1 MAQNT
6 NPTDQN
12 KASDQEMEKLL
23 RDYQIIQEQI
33 RSFAI
38 QLDQLHNQKGDLER
52 AKEEINKAS
61 GKIYITVGGVIV
73 ETTKESA
80 SKDIDERSE
89 LTETRITST
98 TRQYTELRNKEKQYS
113 ERIMQAYKQNQLMS

>member
-1 MAQNT
+1 MSQNT
-6 NPTDQN
+6 NPAGQD
-12 KASDQEMEKLL
+12 KMSEQEMEKLL
-23 RDYQIIQEQI
+23 RDYQILQEQI

-52 AKEEINKAS
+52 AKEEIDNAS

-73 ETTKESA
+73 ETSKESA
-80 SKDIDERSE
+80 SKDIEERSE
-89 LTETRITST
+89 LTETRITSM

>member
-80 SKDIDERSE
+80 SKDIDERRE

>member
-1 MAQNT
+1 MSQNT
-6 NPTDQN
+6 NPAGQD
-12 KASDQEMEKLL
+12 KMSEQEMEKLL
-23 RDYQIIQEQI
+23 RDYQILQEQI

-52 AKEEINKAS
+52 AKEEIDKAS

-73 ETTKESA
+73 ETSKESA
-80 SKDIDERSE
+80 SKDIEERSE
-89 LTETRITST
+89 LTETRITSM

>member
-12 KASDQEMEKLL
+12 RASDQEMEKLL

-80 SKDIDERSE
+80 SKDIDERRE

>member
-12 KASDQEMEKLL
+12 RASDQEMEKLL

>member
-1 MAQNT
+1 MSQNT
-6 NPTDQN
+6 NPAGQD
-12 KASDQEMEKLL
+12 KMSEHEMEKLL
-23 RDYQIIQEQI
+23 RDYQILQEQI

-52 AKEEINKAS
+52 AKAEIDKSS

-73 ETTKESA
+73 ETSKESA
-80 SKDIDERSE
+80 SNDIEERSE
-89 LTETRITST
+89 LTETRITSM

>member
-1 MAQNT
+1 MSQNT
-6 NPTDQN
+6 NPAGQD
-12 KASDQEMEKLL
+12 KMSEQEMEKLL
-23 RDYQIIQEQI
+23 RDYQILQEQI

-52 AKEEINKAS
+52 AKEEIDNAS

-73 ETTKESA
+73 ETSKESA
-80 SKDIDERSE
+80 SKDIEERSE
-89 LTETRITST
+89 LTETRITSMT
-98 TRQYTELRNKEKQYS
+98 KQYTELRNKEKQYS